1 MDAATILL
9 LAAAGLAGGIVTAIV
24 GGASLLT
31 VPAMLAAGL
40 PPVIAAASNT
50 VALTPSNFVA
60 AATDYRRLPGWRPAF
75 HRVIAVALIGSGLG
89 AWLLISTPERA
100 FVAVVPV
107 LIGTATALF
116 AFSGRIR
123 AWIFRH
129 GDDPAVHSARADR
142 IGLLL
147 LAPIAVYVGYFGAGA
162 SVSLLAI
169 LSLGH
174 TGDFRTVN
182 VLKNLLS
189 GLTSVIAVTVFVV
202 TGMVAWPHTLAMG
215 AGALLGGYM
224 GGRLARVVPEPVVR
238 WIVIA
243 IGCIL
248 AVVFA
253 RRYWWGP

>member
-9 LAAAGLAGGIVTAIV
+9 LAAAGLAGGMVTAII
-24 GGASLLT
+24 GGASLIT
-31 VPAMLAAGL
+31 FPAMLAAGL

-60 AATDYRRLPGWRPAF
+60 AATDYRRLPVWKPMF
-75 HRVIAVALIGSGLG
+75 YLVIAVSMIGSGAG
-89 AWLLISTPERA
+89 ALLLIFTPERA
-100 FVAVVPV
+100 FMAVVPL
-107 LIGTATALF
+107 LIGMTTVLF
-116 AFSGRIR
+116 AFAGRIR

-129 GDDPAVHSARADR
+129 DHDPAVHSARADR
-142 IGLLL
+142 LGLVL

-162 SVSLLAI
+162 SVMLLAI

-189 GLTSVIAVTVFVV
+189 GLTSVIAVVVFVASG
-202 TGMVAWPHTLAMG
+202 TVAWPHTLVMA
-215 AGALLGGYM
+215 AGALLGGYA

-248 AVVFA
+248 TVVFA
-253 RRYWWGP
+253 RRHWWGA